1 MLTTETIKTNFPDLT
16 DEVAGKIA
24 ALSQKDEDAV
34 IGAKFSDVYQRLDTT
49 IEKATGIKRDGDEKT
64 YNYLERAATAVK
76 ANAEQFKAEVAKL
89 TEENAKL
96 QKAIADGTS
105 DTATKE
111 KLGQAEKDLAAIR
124 EQYATLKSEYD
135 GAKEQFTKDLFH
147 VKIENSVATAFSG
160 VKFKESL
167 SPAVVELAKK
177 TVLEKITASNP
188 ATENTEDGGK
198 MIVFKD
204 AQGVTMRNPDNG
216 LKPYTVGELVT
227 KELTALGVLA
237 SKRTQTGSGGNG
249 GNGGNGGGST
259 VVDVSAARTQSEAYE
274 IIAKTLFARGI
285 ANGSKEFDEEMQKA
299 WIENNIGKLPTK

>member
-1 MLTTETIKTNFPDLT
+1 MLTTELLKTNIPELT

-24 ALSQKDEDAV
+24 ELSKLNEDSV
-34 IGAKFSDVYQRLDTT
+34 IGAKFSDVYQRLDAT

-76 ANAEQFKAEVAKL
+76 ASAEQFKTEVTKL
-89 TEENAKL
+89 TEENVKL
-96 QKAIADGTS
+96 QKAIADGTA

-111 KLGQAEKDLAAIR
+111 KLSQTEKDLAAIR
-124 EQYATLKSEYD
+124 EQYTELKSEYD
-135 GAKEQFTKDLFH
+135 GAKDKFAKDLFH
-147 VKIENSVATAFSG
+147 VKIENSVTTAFSG

-167 SPAVVELAKK
+167 SPAMVELAKK
-177 TVLEKITASNP
+177 TVMEKITAANP
-188 ATENTEDGGK
+188 TTEDGEDGGK
-198 MIVFKD
+198 VIVFKD
-204 AQGVTMRNPDNG
+204 GNGVTMRNPDNG

-259 VVDVSAARTQSEAYE
+259 VDVSAARTQSEAYE
-274 IIAKTLFARGI
+274 IIAKALFARGI
-285 ANGSKEFDEEMQKA
+285 ANGSREFDEEMQKA
-299 WIENNIGKLPTK
+299 WKENNVAKLPTK